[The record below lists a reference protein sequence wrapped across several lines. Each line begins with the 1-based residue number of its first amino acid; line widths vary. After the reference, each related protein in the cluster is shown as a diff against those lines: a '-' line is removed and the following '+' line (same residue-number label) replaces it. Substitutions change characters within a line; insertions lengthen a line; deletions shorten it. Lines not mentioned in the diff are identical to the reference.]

1 MLIHNLLKYFF
12 VFWTV
17 APYSD
22 VFVNQ
27 MMCQEQ
33 NNSKLVP
40 LSTVNMVVIIYQPS
54 KWWRVKEGKAD
65 NTC

>member
-54 KWWRVKEGKAD
+54 K
-65 NTC
+65 